1 MSASTTTSR
10 PRQRRAGSAGLTDD
24 GSKSRST
31 STSLLAAGP
40 TSSSSSRRVS
50 PTPSSRNSRNPSSS
64 RASDSSSWIVGGG
77 GGGAS
82 SSSLGKGL
90 WDGGLAPAWASVQ
103 GFASSILSGESPY
116 ASDTDRQGES
126 NKSRARR
133 PTHRLEHTS
142 PRQAP
147 EAWGPEP
154 PGSKQ
159 KPHLDHVA
167 AGSMAEREA
176 ALKARRTASVLE
188 SHEGVN
194 GGLDVAGK
202 FKRRSSDENL
212 RGSSATQEPE
222 EYLAYIHHVQ
232 PSDTY
237 AGIVLKYRCREDAFR
252 KANGLW
258 SRDNIQ
264 IRNFLVMP
272 VDACEIKGRTCGPPT
287 YYSQDVDLLATTP
300 GKGGGSKDVDDFF
313 SPSPNG
319 KFAEQPPS
327 IEDAHPWTHV
337 RWVALESFKGPIEIA
352 RVSRRN
358 TGYFPPRRK
367 KSVHT
372 TTTLSTPRG
381 SMDLPGINL
390 AESIDSPS
398 STSSRRLS
406 GLSNR
411 PQGAGHAY
419 SASVPSPSSRS
430 RGGSVG
436 QDEHRPAWMRRPGGV
451 GSLGRTVRAPGP
463 EKDYFNV
470 FAHKHFPGIG
480 IGSLPSMSVMGSETA
495 RFGFNPE
502 ANGIVES
509 PFEGGRDG
517 TSAAAAAAAGNNG
530 TGLEQAAA
538 TVEMWLRGA
547 FAKRSSGSM
556 SPGLRRQTQQQQQQ
570 QQQSHARHSSDFDT
584 TGYSDLI
591 ELEDTNSDDGRAG
604 GAVNLLSSSGNAAG
618 SSGRSGGN
626 SSALRGRTTAGG
638 GGGGGGVGKGK
649 KAD

>member
-1 MSASTTTSR
+1 MSAATTTSR
-10 PRQRRAGSAGLTDD
+10 PRQRRAGSAGLGDD

-50 PTPSSRNSRNPSSS
+50 PTPSSRNPSSS
-64 RASDSSSWIVGGG
+64 RASDTSPWIVG

-90 WDGGLAPAWASVQ
+90 WDSGLAPAWASVQ

-116 ASDTDRQGES
+116 GSDTDRQEE
-126 NKSRARR
+126 NNRNRARR

-154 PGSKQ
+154 PSSKQ
-159 KPHLDHVA
+159 KPRLDDVA

-212 RGSSATQEPE
+212 RGSNATQSQEPE

-264 IRNFLVMP
+264 IRNFLVIP

-300 GKGGGSKDVDDFF
+300 GKGGSSKDVDDFF

-319 KFAEQPPS
+319 KVAEQPPPM
-327 IEDAHPWTHV
+327 EDAHPWTHV
-337 RWVALESFKGPIEIA
+337 RWVALESFKTPVEIA
-352 RVSRRN
+352 RVSRRS

-372 TTTLSTPRG
+372 NTTLSTPRG
-381 SMDLPGINL
+381 SVDLPGINL

-451 GSLGRTVRAPGP
+451 GSLGKTVRAPGP
-463 EKDYFNV
+463 EKDYFNL
-470 FAHKHFPGIG
+470 FARKHFPGIG
-480 IGSLPSMSVMGSETA
+480 IDSLPSMSVMGSETA
-495 RFGFNPE
+495 RFGFDPE

-509 PFEGGRDG
+509 PFEGGRDA
-517 TSAAAAAAAGNNG
+517 TSAAAAAAAAGNNG

-556 SPGLRRQTQQQQQQ
+556 SPGLRRQTQQQQQ
-570 QQQSHARHSSDFDT
+570 SHARHSSDFDT

-591 ELEDTNSDDGRAG
+591 ELEDTNSDDGRPG
-604 GAVNLLSSSGNAAG
+604 GPVSLLSSSGNAAG
-618 SSGRSGGN
+618 TSSRSGGDN
-626 SSALRGRTTAGG
+626 SALRGRMTA
-638 GGGGGGVGKGK
+638 GGGGVGKGK

>member
-1 MSASTTTSR
+1 M
-10 PRQRRAGSAGLTDD
+10 
-24 GSKSRST
+24 
-31 STSLLAAGP
+31 
-40 TSSSSSRRVS
+40 
-50 PTPSSRNSRNPSSS
+50 
-64 RASDSSSWIVGGG
+64 
-77 GGGAS
+77 
-82 SSSLGKGL
+82 
-90 WDGGLAPAWASVQ
+90 
-103 GFASSILSGESPY
+103 
-116 ASDTDRQGES
+116 
-126 NKSRARR
+126 
-133 PTHRLEHTS
+133 EHTS

-147 EAWGPEP
+147 SAWGPEP
-154 PGSKQ
+154 PSSKQ
-159 KPHLDHVA
+159 KPRLEDVA

-202 FKRRSSDENL
+202 FKRRSSDEDL
-212 RGSSATQEPE
+212 RGSSAAQSQEPE

-264 IRNFLVMP
+264 IRSFLVIP
-272 VDACEIKGRTCGPPT
+272 VDACEIKGRTCGPPS
-287 YYSQDVDLLATTP
+287 YYTQDVDLLASTP
-300 GKGGGSKDVDDFF
+300 GKGGDSKDVGDFF
-313 SPSPNG
+313 NTSSNG
-319 KFAEQPPS
+319 KVAEQPRAM
-327 IEDAHPWTHV
+327 EDAHPWTHV
-337 RWVALESFKGPIEIA
+337 RWVALESFKTPVEIA

-381 SMDLPGINL
+381 SMDMPGVSL
-390 AESIDSPS
+390 AESIESPS

-411 PQGAGHAY
+411 PQGAGHVY
-419 SASVPSPSSRS
+419 SASVPSSSAARS
-430 RGGSVG
+430 RDGSVG
-436 QDEHRPAWMRRPGGV
+436 QEEYRPAWMRRPGGV

-470 FAHKHFPGIG
+470 FARKHFPGIG
-480 IGSLPSMSVMGSETA
+480 IDSLPSMSVMGSETA
-495 RFGFNPE
+495 RFGFDPE

-509 PFEGGRDG
+509 PFEGGRDAA
-517 TSAAAAAAAGNNG
+517 SAAAAAAAAGHNG

-547 FAKRSSGSM
+547 FAKRSSGPM
-556 SPGLRRQTQQQQQQ
+556 SPGLRWQTLQHQQHQQQQQH
-570 QQQSHARHSSDFDT
+570 HARHSSDFDT

-591 ELEDTNSDDGRAG
+591 ELEDTNSDDGRLG
-604 GAVNLLSSSGNAAG
+604 GASSGACGAASLLSSTVGAAG
-618 SSGRSGGN
+618 ASGRSGGDD
-626 SSALRGRTTAGG
+626 SALRGRTAGG
-638 GGGGGGVGKGK
+638 GGGLGKGK